1 MSTAPPSYDAANAQL
16 TSLEASGLTPQA
28 KAMAQQAAVQALSAP
43 QTTADV
49 LDEIK
54 GLSATAVRIDQD
66 FHKVYIELGK
76 VDNAGFNFPRKLA
89 PEWKV
94 LKDRWTKLL
103 WNSRNT
109 ASKTVAELKDWHEV
123 IVPAVLELLNDTGPF
138 AALSLAEA
146 REEIR
151 IFRQRAPPFKDIVD
165 PTKPGGH
172 SQEFT
177 ELQRDIEAFKESFDN
192 FTKAQQAQVE
202 AQIAGVKN
210 QINSMNAEISKCDEM
225 ARRMGLLLGI
235 TLFATGVGAIAS
247 LVALGP
253 LGPLVAFKIL
263 IVGAVAAIAE
273 KIALINY
280 QKRAQQLRS
289 QVAAKNAELRQLEDK
304 LALLKKCEAMLEAQK
319 ATMGDIASRI
329 GRFSV
334 IWAVMQSDAAEVEAL
349 MERLDEPSGRLVL
362 RNRINAIQAT
372 YAPLREGLKLY
383 ATQIDNSGVAKS

>member
-1 MSTAPPSYDAANAQL
+1 M
-16 TSLEASGLTPQA
+16 
-28 KAMAQQAAVQALSAP
+28 
-43 QTTADV
+43 
-49 LDEIK
+49 
-54 GLSATAVRIDQD
+54 
-66 FHKVYIELGK
+66 
-76 VDNAGFNFPRKLA
+76 
-89 PEWKV
+89 
-94 LKDRWTKLL
+94 
-103 WNSRNT
+103 
-109 ASKTVAELKDWHEV
+109 AELKDWHEV